1 MAEANK
7 DALPKID
14 GLPDSRSDS
23 RADNLLNTM
32 RTRTRSGHYIEYNDN
47 EGVEHLTFQHRSG
60 SMVQMQADGSVRF
73 VSQNGKM
80 GFEITGEGYVR
91 VTGAYNIVATGDVT
105 VRAQNLDFHSE
116 KNTTFTVGETFT
128 VLAKNM
134 AASISEKLE
143 MTSGSTSLRSRDNSV
158 FTSGGKL
165 VILGTNKVRVWSA
178 TKTSIVGP
186 VVNVTGQTTTY
197 VGQGDDYADNSQ
209 TVGVYATGTT
219 TVIGKDRVDINP

>member
-1 MAEANK
+1 MAEADK
-7 DALPKID
+7 SALPKID

-80 GFEITGEGYVR
+80 GFEITGEGYVK

-143 MTSGSTSLRSRDNSV
+143 MTSGSTSLRSKDNSV

-165 VILGTNKVRVWSA
+165 VILGNGKVRMWSA

-186 VVNVTGQTTTY
+186 VVNVTGDSAVDIGT
-197 VGQGDDYADNSQ
+197 GDDYASD
-209 TVGVYATGTT
+209 TPTT
-219 TVIGKDRVDINP
+219 TIIGTSRVDINP